1 MHEGG
6 DKMQFTRKNA
16 LLCERNTVPNPMRT
30 GTFFNNMVELTWLE
44 ESNDILVS
52 YGCLICGEQ
61 ALSRPQMS
69 IHVGTHNPANANKVS
84 KPRGKYKTKK
94 AKQDNAVGTVDKM
107 IADLI
112 AERDN
117 YKAQARKYQKQLQA
131 LRDLFKIDEP
141 LV

>member
-1 MHEGG
+1 VQQGG
-6 DKMQFTRKNA
+6 DNMQFTRKNA
-16 LLCERNTVPNPMRT
+16 ILCERNVVPNPMRT

-52 YGCLICGEQ
+52 YGCLVCGDQ
-61 ALSRPQMS
+61 TLSRPQMS
-69 IHVGTHNPANANKVS
+69 IHVGTHNTKPVT

-94 AKQDNAVGTVDKM
+94 AKQENAVGTVDKM

>member
-1 MHEGG
+1 
-6 DKMQFTRKNA
+6 MQFTRKNA
-16 LLCERNTVPNPMRT
+16 ILCERNTVPNPMRA

-44 ESNDILVS
+44 ESNNILVS
-52 YGCLICGEQ
+52 YGCLTCGEQ
-61 ALSRPQMS
+61 TLSRPQMS
-69 IHVGTHNPANANKVS
+69 IHVGTHNPANA
-84 KPRGKYKTKK
+84 KPKTRGKYKTKK
-94 AKQDNAVGTVDKM
+94 AKQEGAIGTVDKM

>member
-1 MHEGG
+1 MQQGG
-6 DKMQFTRKNA
+6 DNMQFTRKNA
-16 LLCERNTVPNPMRT
+16 LLCERNVVPNPMRT

-52 YGCLICGEQ
+52 YGCLVCGDQ
-61 ALSRPQMS
+61 TLSRPQMS
-69 IHVGTHNPANANKVS
+69 IHVGTHNPSNKPKV
-84 KPRGKYKTKK
+84 RGKYKTKK
-94 AKQDNAVGTVDKM
+94 AKQENAVGTVEKM

>member
-16 LLCERNTVPNPMRT
+16 ILCERNVVPNPMRV

-52 YGCLICGEQ
+52 YGCLTCGEQ
-61 ALSRPQMS
+61 TLSRPQMS

-112 AERDN
+112 ADRDN